1 MRSLDITLEDV
12 DAEVVKSILK
22 ILNTGGYKLEGKKED
37 QEADVRL
44 QLLASMVA
52 MRKEAGL
59 QAWNAGNNIK
69 QIMDQGNGKVI
80 LIVQLQ
86 EVTQCSKSDIV
97 TALRPMLPD
106 IQAGDITG
114 QVQEGPKNQAAGG
127 KKPRTITPT
136 FEIKISP
143 GAPRTARLTT
153 AIQDG
158 QIVLTMEA
166 DRKVRATLKVR
177 STLAQEV
184 EIDEQERRK
193 VKTMYDILEAAGLTL
208 EDLNQLMS
216 AGFRAS
222 LGKKNL
228 ADGFMGV
235 RMVVQVF
242 RNHTPVL
249 LGPEEIARPTDR

>member
-1 MRSLDITLEDV
+1 M
-12 DAEVVKSILK
+12 SIQK

-59 QAWNAGNNIK
+59 QAWNAGNDIK

-80 LIVQLQ
+80 LIVQLR

-127 KKPRTITPT
+127 K
-136 FEIKISP
+136 S
-143 GAPRTARLTT
+143 
-153 AIQDG
+153 
-158 QIVLTMEA
+158 
-166 DRKVRATLKVR
+166 
-177 STLAQEV
+177 
-184 EIDEQERRK
+184 
-193 VKTMYDILEAAGLTL
+193 
-208 EDLNQLMS
+208 
-216 AGFRAS
+216 
-222 LGKKNL
+222 
-228 ADGFMGV
+228 
-235 RMVVQVF
+235 
-242 RNHTPVL
+242 H
-249 LGPEEIARPTDR
+249 GP

>member
-1 MRSLDITLEDV
+1 LEDV
-12 DAEVVKSILK
+12 DEEVVKSTLK
-22 ILNTGGYKLEGKKED
+22 ILTTGGYKLEGKKEV
-37 QEADVRL
+37 QEANVRL
-44 QLLASMVA
+44 QLLASMVV

-59 QAWNAGNNIK
+59 QAWNAGSDMK
-69 QIMDQGNGKVI
+69 QIMDQREGKVI

-114 QVQEGPKNQAAGG
+114 LVQEGPKNQAAGG
-127 KKPRTITPT
+127 KKLRTMTPT

-143 GAPRTARLTT
+143 VAPRTSRLTT

-166 DRKVRATLKVR
+166 DREARATLKVR
-177 STLAQEV
+177 STLSQEV

-193 VKTMYDILEAAGLTL
+193 IKTMYKKTNNDGAK
-208 EDLNQLMS
+208 
-216 AGFRAS
+216 
-222 LGKKNL
+222 GKC
-228 ADGFMGV
+228 
-235 RMVVQVF
+235 
-242 RNHTPVL
+242 
-249 LGPEEIARPTDR
+249 ARRKR